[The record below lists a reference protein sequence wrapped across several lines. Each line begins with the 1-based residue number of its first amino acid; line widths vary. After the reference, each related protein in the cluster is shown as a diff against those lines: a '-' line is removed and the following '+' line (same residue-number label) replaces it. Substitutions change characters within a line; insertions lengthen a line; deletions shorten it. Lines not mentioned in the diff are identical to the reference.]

1 MTIDNYSFPIDVQFI
16 IRCNSFIFVFQ
27 CHLSLEF
34 TSHHHDI
41 FNLITSKLNFVISS
55 TDRHHFDNPVYST
68 NFTNNPGAAGGG
80 GPINGAVLG
89 QVVFPLNNV
98 ACVNRVVNRF
108 ATNASSSNP
117 PSTCK
122 NTLNSDRERLRGF
135 GGVEVRI
142 PTAPIADG
150 GEGLP
155 NSRTYH
161 DSFAHSSS
169 MRRGNFYYHLRRVI

>member
-1 MTIDNYSFPIDVQFI
+1 LTFKPRIY
-16 IRCNSFIFVFQ
+16 
-27 CHLSLEF
+27 
-34 TSHHHDI
+34 
-41 FNLITSKLNFVISS
+41 FNFLLFFLFL
-55 TDRHHFDNPVYST
+55 DRHHFDNPVYST
-68 NFTNNPGAAGGG
+68 NFTSNPGSSGGA
-80 GPINGAVLG
+80 INGAVLG

-108 ATNASSSNP
+108 ATNTTNSNP

-142 PTAPIADG
+142 PTAPQVEAD
-150 GEGLP
+150 GLP

-161 DSFAHSSS
+161 DSFSHSSS
-169 MRRGNFYYHLRRVI
+169 TGRGEIYLWI

>member
-1 MTIDNYSFPIDVQFI
+1 MSLRLIVEIKIKYIQYIIFSIFI
-16 IRCNSFIFVFQ
+16 
-27 CHLSLEF
+27 SL
-34 TSHHHDI
+34 
-41 FNLITSKLNFVISS
+41 
-55 TDRHHFDNPVYST
+55 DRHHFDNPVYST
-68 NFTNNPGAAGGG
+68 NFTNNPGPQGGG
-80 GPINGAVLG
+80 GQINGAVLG

-108 ATNASSSNP
+108 ATNATTSNQ

-142 PTAPIADG
+142 PTAPSTEG
-150 GEGLP
+150 GDSLP

-169 MRRGNFYYHLRRVI
+169 MRRGSLIT